1 MIDENH
7 AGLLDRKSVALWF
20 AAPSA
25 PPMSLAA
32 HLTLMTAQDDQ
43 QRDRQSAKPRPD
55 AGPGADHAEKNDR
68 HGWQRGFANVWMLIG
83 AAPAGLAIGYFI
95 DRAYGTS
102 PWWMLGLSL
111 LFLAVSLYQLVK
123 DSMK

>member
-1 MIDENH
+1 MPNVCTHPQIHMADQDDSPR
-7 AGLLDRKSVALWF
+7 DRTP
-20 AAPSA
+20 AAPRG
-25 PPMSLAA
+25 
-32 HLTLMTAQDDQ
+32 QQDQ
-43 QRDRQSAKPRPD
+43 QHS
-55 AGPGADHAEKNDR
+55 
-68 HGWQRGFANVWMLIG
+68 WQRGFANVWMLVG

-123 DSMK
+123 DSWK